1 MEVNSKPFE
10 LFNDRRSYYTN
21 NCLKDMLYKHSS
33 QTNKGKFFPL
43 YNSQKFGVIDFEERT

>member
-1 MEVNSKPFE
+1 MEVNSETFE
-10 LFNDRRSYYTN
+10 LLKDRRSYWTS

-43 YNSQKFGVIDFEERT
+43 HNSHKFGVLDFEERN